1 MQCVFV
7 KPHFLFPLSRWLMQ
21 QSGKKKMDDSP
32 PPNDLDALTH
42 DDLVRHRTADS
53 GYLDTSYNSDD
64 SFSSPPQLTALFP
77 EPDADSSLLKG
88 IHVRV
93 Q

>member
-1 MQCVFV
+1 
-7 KPHFLFPLSRWLMQ
+7 MQ

-32 PPNDLDALTH
+32 PPSLDALTHH

-77 EPDADSSLLKG
+77 EPDADSSSHKG
-88 IHVRV
+88 IYVRV
-93 Q
+93 PWDN

>member
-1 MQCVFV
+1 
-7 KPHFLFPLSRWLMQ
+7 
-21 QSGKKKMDDSP
+21 MDDSP

-64 SFSSPPQLTALFP
+64 SSSSPPQLTALFP

-88 IHVRV
+88 THVRV

>member
-1 MQCVFV
+1 
-7 KPHFLFPLSRWLMQ
+7 MQ
-21 QSGKKKMDDSP
+21 QSGKRTMDDSP

-88 IHVRV
+88 THVRV